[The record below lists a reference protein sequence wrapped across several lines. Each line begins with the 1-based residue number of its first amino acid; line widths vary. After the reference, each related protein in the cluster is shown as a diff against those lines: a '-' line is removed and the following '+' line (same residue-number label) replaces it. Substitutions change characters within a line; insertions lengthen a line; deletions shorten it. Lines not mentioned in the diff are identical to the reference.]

1 MKRNKWN
8 CKLRTYLLTILMM
21 ISLSS
26 CTYLKY
32 ASVQSDYARIQNAE
46 PAQLNLKHMIDVDK
60 FYVVGSVLEN
70 RCDCASAAL
79 SVVAYSSRFKP
90 HERVDS
96 INFVNMNT
104 HYGLTMPE
112 GQYELLVFADLN
124 GNELLEKGEVVG
136 QTQIEINSSTA
147 PNGVLTH
154 VNIELDTPM
163 TMDWVEEIPLPKSE
177 ELQQSIFYPSGTIR
191 SLDDSIFDKG
201 VVTLGMYDPASFS
214 EYAPTMFYAL
224 EEEYSYKIPV
234 IFIHGIDGSPRDFRK
249 IVDSMDRSR
258 YKAWFYYYPSG
269 GDLDVSAE
277 LFYRIFLS
285 GKVMDHSEQPVI
297 IVAHSM
303 GGLVARKA
311 LNLYQDD
318 EAENQVELF
327 VSIATPFGGHKAASE
342 GEESGLIVLPAWRDL
357 NPNNDFI
364 RELYDKPLPSNLN
377 HQLLYAYKNSS
388 SLKFGDN
395 SDGVVSLESQLHVS
409 AQQQSRAQF
418 GFNNTH
424 TGVLNNDEVV
434 NYIQRQIALIDNIY
448 PESHLQALNQGG
460 VNVELGDSYDP
471 VTKYVVQNMGKY
483 VFALVNGELE
493 PFHPLQRQFIQVI
506 KGEIAPSTTLE
517 KEWLL
522 FIEEHPEIHDMYTTR
537 KR

>member
-1 MKRNKWN
+1 MK
-8 CKLRTYLLTILMM
+8 TYLLASLVMF
-21 ISLSS
+21 SLSS

-60 FYVVGSVLEN
+60 FYVVGSVLEKD
-70 RCDCASAAL
+70 CDCSESSL
-79 SVVAYSSRFKP
+79 SVVAYSSRFKQ

-124 GNELLEKGEVVG
+124 GNERLEKGEVVG
-136 QTQIEINSSTA
+136 QTQIELNSATA

-154 VNIELDTPM
+154 VDIDLGLPETVE
-163 TMDWVEEIPLPKSE
+163 TVEWVDEIRLPKRE
-177 ELQQSIFYPSGTIR
+177 ELQQSIFFPGGTIR
-191 SLDDSIFDKG
+191 SLDDSIFDNG

-269 GDLDVSAE
+269 GDLDLSAE

-285 GKVMDHSEQPVI
+285 GKVMEHTEQPLI

-311 LNLYQDD
+311 LNLYQD
-318 EAENQVELF
+318 EESENRVELF
-327 VSIATPFGGHKAASE
+327 VSIASPFGGHKAAAE

-364 RELYDKPLPSNLN
+364 RDLYDKPLPSNLN
-377 HQLLYAYKNSS
+377 HQLLYAYRNSS
-388 SLKFGDN
+388 SLKFGEN
-395 SDGVVSLESQLHVS
+395 SDGVVTLESQLHVS

-434 NYIQRQIALIDNIY
+434 SYIQQQIGLVDNFY
-448 PESHLQALNQGG
+448 PEAHLQVLNLGG
-460 VNVELGDSYDP
+460 VDVDLGDKYDP
-471 VTKYVVQNMGKY
+471 ITKYVIENMGKY

-493 PFHPLQRQFIQVI
+493 PVHPLQRQFIQVA
-506 KGEIAPSTTLE
+506 KGEIAPSTELE
-517 KEWLL
+517 KGWRS
-522 FIEEHPEIHDMYTTR
+522 FIEEHPEIHQQYSSR
-537 KR
+537 NR